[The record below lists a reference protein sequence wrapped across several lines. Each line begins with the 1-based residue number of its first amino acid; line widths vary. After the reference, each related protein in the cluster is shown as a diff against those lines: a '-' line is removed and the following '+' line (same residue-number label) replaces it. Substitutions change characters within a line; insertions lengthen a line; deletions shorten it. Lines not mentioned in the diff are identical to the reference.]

1 MGYLCSDIHI
11 KRNFFFSIN
20 KHVSNYGTIAECFFF
35 TLYRMSCLSNKKN
48 VKENIAMQL
57 NSTYSI
63 TSNK

>member
-1 MGYLCSDIHI
+1 MGYLCSDFHI
-11 KRNFFFSIN
+11 ERNFFFSIN
-20 KHVSNYGTIAECFFF
+20 KHESNYETITEWFF
-35 TLYRMSCLSNKKN
+35 TLYTMSCLSNKKN

>member
-1 MGYLCSDIHI
+1 MFRFSYRKKL
-11 KRNFFFSIN
+11 FFQSIN
-20 KHVSNYGTIAECFFF
+20 MNLITEQLRNGFF
-35 TLYRMSCLSNKKN
+35 TLYTMSCLSNKKN